1 MLALNKF
8 FRLCSL
14 NKPTALCT
22 KPRSI
27 SFYDSP
33 FLVDH
38 QNTKIKFET
47 STSPEE
53 WSYVERA
60 LPPTIVPAPVPKDRY
75 PSQWKPQTDDV
86 KDRPYF
92 VPRTKNHMLPV
103 YLCLGQRGIRRVTKV
118 RNVQGDIWLLEKQL
132 RDFIQP
138 QDIRPIRSQV
148 NEFARYIRFHGDYVN
163 AIKYWLMKQNL

>member
-1 MLALNKF
+1 MLAFKKLSCTLNKYIY
-8 FRLCSL
+8 
-14 NKPTALCT
+14 TAC
-22 KPRSI
+22 KRNI

-38 QNTKIKFET
+38 ENTKIKFET

-53 WSYVERA
+53 WKYVERV
-60 LPPTIVPAPVPKDRY
+60 LPPAVVPTPIPKNNY
-75 PSQWKPQTDDV
+75 PSKWKPQGDNL

-92 VPRTKNHMLPV
+92 IARTKNHMLPV
-103 YLCLGQRGIRRVTKV
+103 YLCISQRGIRRITKIK
-118 RNVQGDIWLLEKQL
+118 NIQGDIWLLEKQL

-148 NEFARYIRFHGDYVN
+148 NEFAGYIRFHGDYVN
-163 AIKYWLMKQNL
+163 AIKYWLMKRNV